1 MAAKTIRATAAAI
14 KEISTDQ
21 KREVFRVDG
30 IPYLFVRV
38 TPQTKTFFYQRTI
51 KARQKRHT
59 IGQYPGTT
67 LKDAKKA
74 SEALSSRYAMGE
86 DVEATERER
95 RAIWTVEAAWREYV
109 KKNQRKGGKSIESFN
124 IYWKLHFSKWKT
136 RKLSEVTEG
145 MAENLQRR
153 LLETRSGATTNR
165 VTATGRALFNFARK
179 QKASGFRGRNPFDGL
194 EKQPE
199 KRRTQ
204 RIYRAQI
211 PAFFKALD
219 NVSPTMR
226 DFILLAVYTGRR
238 AGDIRTMRWVD
249 VDLDSS
255 QWLIPDPKAGE
266 PQAVALV
273 DEATEILTKRRK
285 DAEGI
290 WVFPADSKSGH
301 MAKGGYR
308 KAWKA
313 VQKEAGLENIR
324 FHDLRRSVASIA
336 FEMGAPK
343 QVVGTML
350 GHKDAS
356 TTERIYQ
363 TISDEAQRA
372 VAKQSAK
379 AWTEAAK

>member
-1 MAAKTIRATAAAI
+1 MAAKTVKATAAAI
-14 KEISTDQ
+14 DRLSTDQ
-21 KREVFRVDG
+21 KREVFKVEG
-30 IPYLFVRV
+30 IPYLFVRA

-59 IGQYPGTT
+59 IGQYPGTK
-67 LKDAKKA
+67 LKDAKTA
-74 SEALSSRYAMGE
+74 AEALSSRYAMGE
-86 DVEATERER
+86 DVEATEREE
-95 RAIWTVEAAWREYV
+95 RAVWTVEEAWKAY
-109 KKNQRKGGKSIESFN
+109 KAKNVRKGGKSIESFN
-124 IYWKLHFSKWKT
+124 TYWKLHFSKLKA
-136 RKLSEVTEG
+136 RKLTEVTDG
-145 MAENLQRR
+145 MAESLQRR
-153 LLETRSGATTNR
+153 VLETRSGATTNR

-179 QKASGFRGRNPFDGL
+179 QKASGFRGPNPFDGL
-194 EKQPE
+194 ERQPE

-204 RIYRAQI
+204 RIYRSQI

-238 AGDIRTMRWVD
+238 AADLRTMRWVD

-273 DEATEILTKRRK
+273 DEATEILKKRHK
-285 DAEGI
+285 EAEGV

-308 KAWKA
+308 KAWAA
-313 VQKEAGLENIR
+313 VQKEAGLQDVR

-336 FEMGAPK
+336 FEMGASK
-343 QVVGTML
+343 QVVGAML

-363 TISDEAQRA
+363 TISHEAQRA